1 MTTNN
6 GRYVV
11 KVYLLIQVV
20 TLQIISYVSIEV
32 SMTTEMKVR
41 LCNLQECFQVCFQVC
56 FEVCL
61 LVIEGLYSSVQ
72 VFEILKIYLG
82 NFHRPRALQH

>member
-1 MTTNN
+1 
-6 GRYVV
+6 
-11 KVYLLIQVV
+11 
-20 TLQIISYVSIEV
+20 
-32 SMTTEMKVR
+32 MTTEMKVR
-41 LCNLQECFQVCFQVC
+41 LCNLQVCFQ
-56 FEVCL
+56 VCL

>member
-11 KVYLLIQVV
+11 KLYLLIQVV

-41 LCNLQECFQVCFQVC
+41 LCNLQVCFQVC

>member
-1 MTTNN
+1 
-6 GRYVV
+6 
-11 KVYLLIQVV
+11 
-20 TLQIISYVSIEV
+20 
-32 SMTTEMKVR
+32 MTTEMKVR
-41 LCNLQECFQVCFQVC
+41 LCNLQVCFQVC

>member
-1 MTTNN
+1 MFQ
-6 GRYVV
+6 Y
-11 KVYLLIQVV
+11 
-20 TLQIISYVSIEV
+20 IEV

-41 LCNLQECFQVCFQVC
+41 LCNLQVCFQVCFEVC

-72 VFEILKIYLG
+72 VWYKLSMFPKKNSQNIFSISNTCTEEYSLD
-82 NFHRPRALQH
+82 HE

>member
-1 MTTNN
+1 MFQ
-6 GRYVV
+6 Y
-11 KVYLLIQVV
+11 
-20 TLQIISYVSIEV
+20 IEV

-41 LCNLQECFQVCFQVC
+41 LCNLQVCFQVCFEVC

-82 NFHRPRALQH
+82 NFHRPLALQH

>member
-11 KVYLLIQVV
+11 KLYLLIQVV

-41 LCNLQECFQVCFQVC
+41 LCNLQVCFQVC

-72 VFEILKIYLG
+72 V
-82 NFHRPRALQH
+82 

>member
-1 MTTNN
+1 MYGSRKNLNNIYIHIHNMTTNN

-41 LCNLQECFQVCFQVC
+41 LCNLRVYNMF
-56 FEVCL
+56 
-61 LVIEGLYSSVQ
+61 SSM
-72 VFEILKIYLG
+72 FSSM
-82 NFHRPRALQH
+82 F